1 MNTCSRV
8 RVCVSAA
15 ALAAGLL
22 AGCGGDGAGTDASPP
37 ISGEAQTTA
46 GALVAS
52 QPGELLAF
60 VKGKLR
66 ERQVQRKLVP
76 EMMFVT
82 ATTAEVQFD
91 SVTGVPTTSTEL
103 GRSGTTVQEQGVDE
117 DDLIKSDGASIYTLL
132 RPWDAASGKV
142 QVHRRRADGRV
153 DAVGTVALP
162 TDAAARYY
170 PLGMYLAPG
179 AQRLAVLSASQT
191 YYTLDICGAGQDCP
205 AIGLP
210 SFAPMAT
217 RSQVALDLLN
227 VSNPA
232 AAAVTDSVRIEGRI
246 IGSRLVGNALVL
258 VTQHSPQ
265 LAVEALPVT
274 VPDSER
280 EALIA
285 KLQAGDLLPT
295 LRING
300 GAAQALVTDTDCYV
314 QPRNASYGIEITTI
328 TVFDLQS
335 PTLQRRSRCFVGGT
349 EAVYMSPDKL
359 YLATS
364 RYTYETT
371 GTGIRF
377 APQTSTD
384 VHKFAIDGQKVSQA
398 SGLVI
403 DYRGSGEVPGH
414 LGWDPQKNSFR
425 MSEWNGDLRVLSF
438 TGETGWGRVAESA
451 GTGSPATLTILR
463 ERSAD
468 RTLQVVGQLPNAQR
482 PQPLGKA
489 GEQVYAVRFMG
500 DRGYVV
506 TFRRVD
512 PLYVVDLSNPADPRT
527 VGELLAPGY
536 SDYLFPVGNGLLLG
550 VGKDAT
556 ESGQVSGV
564 RVALF
569 DVADAAQPR
578 QLHALNF
585 GSAGSSS
592 GLDHSRHGIDLYTVG
607 PLTRV
612 ALPLVVAGESFSG
625 WVSGLQRLEVDA
637 VAKTLT
643 AKSMIPSSGGPYHD
657 LGSDRALQIG
667 THVYYFNAGQ
677 LTATAW

>member
-1 MNTCSRV
+1 
-8 RVCVSAA
+8 
-15 ALAAGLL
+15 LAVGLL
-22 AGCGGDGAGTDASPP
+22 AGCGGGSGGTDGSPP
-37 ISGEAQTTA
+37 INGEAQATA
-46 GALVAS
+46 GALAAS

-66 ERQVQRKLVP
+66 ERQAQRKLVP
-76 EMMFVT
+76 EMVFVT

-91 SVTGVPTTSTEL
+91 SVTGAPTTSTEL

-132 RPWDAASGKV
+132 RPWDAASGTV
-142 QVHRRRADGRV
+142 QVHRRRADGGV
-153 DAVGTVALP
+153 DAVGKVALP
-162 TDAAARYY
+162 IDATARYH
-170 PLGMYLAPG
+170 PLGMVLAPE

-191 YYTLDICGAGQDCP
+191 YYSLDLCGPGQACL

-265 LAVEALPVT
+265 LALEALPVT

-314 QPRNASYGIEITTI
+314 QPKNASYGIEITTI

-349 EAVYMSPDKL
+349 EAVYMAPDNL

-371 GTGIRF
+371 GAGIRF

-398 SGLVI
+398 NALVI

-414 LGWDPQKNSFR
+414 LGWDPQKNSYR

-438 TGETGWGRVAESA
+438 TGETGWGQVAEEA
-451 GTGSPATLTILR
+451 KTPSPATLTTLR

-468 RTLQVVGQLPNAQR
+468 RTLQLVSQLPNAQR
-482 PQPLGKA
+482 PQALGKP
-489 GEQVYAVRFMG
+489 GEQVFGVRFLG

-512 PLYVVDLSNPADPRT
+512 PLYVLDLSNPSDPKT
-527 VGELLAPGY
+527 VGELLIPGF
-536 SDYLFPVGNGLLLG
+536 SDYLFPMGDGLLLG
-550 VGKDAT
+550 VGKDAS
-556 ESGQVSGV
+556 ESGQVLGV
-564 RVALF
+564 KVALF
-569 DVADAAQPR
+569 DVADPAQPR
-578 QLHALNF
+578 QLNALSF
-585 GSAGSSS
+585 GGAGSSS
-592 GLDHSRHGIDLYTVG
+592 GLDYSRHGIDLYTSG
-607 PLTRV
+607 QLTRV
-612 ALPLVVAGESFSG
+612 ALPLVVATEFFAG

-643 AKSMIPSSGGPYHD
+643 AKSLIPSSGSSFHD